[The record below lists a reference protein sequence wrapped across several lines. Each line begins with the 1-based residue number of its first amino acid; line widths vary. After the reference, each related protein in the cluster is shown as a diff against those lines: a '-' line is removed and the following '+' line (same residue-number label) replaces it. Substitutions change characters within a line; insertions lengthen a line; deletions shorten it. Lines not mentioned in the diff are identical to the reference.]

1 MSGIQ
6 EKITRHAKKYKKKNQ
21 SVETD
26 PEMTQITESGHND
39 VTTAIMNILQMFK
52 KVDERTLC

>member
-1 MSGIQ
+1 
-6 EKITRHAKKYKKKNQ
+6 
-21 SVETD
+21 
-26 PEMTQITESGHND
+26 MTQITESGHND